1 MQLTIELP
9 SREQQLRFNRQRWSE
24 VLANRELAQ
33 LPFRIETNEFGQLL
47 MTPPPSGDHSTRQG
61 RITVLLDRFLGGNVL
76 PECPISTIAGVR
88 AADVGWYSQAR
99 LEQVQGQDAFE
110 IAPEICV
117 EVLSPSNT
125 DAEMRT
131 KRQLYFEAGAEEV
144 WICGPGGAVSFYA
157 SDRPNTPLVVSPRC
171 PNFPKTIDLATRSAE
186 A

>member
-1 MQLTIELP
+1 MQMTIELP

-24 VLANRELAQ
+24 VLADRELAQ
-33 LPFRIETNEFGQLL
+33 LPYRIETNAFGQLL

-61 RITVLLDRFLGGNVL
+61 RITVLLDRLLGGNAL

-88 AADVGWYSQAR
+88 ATDVGWYSQAR
-99 LEQVQGQDAFE
+99 LEKVKGQDAFE

-144 WICGPGGAVSFYA
+144 WICDREGAVCFYA
-157 SDRPNTPLVVSPRC
+157 SDHPNTPLAVSPRC
-171 PNFPKTIDLATRSAE
+171 PTFPNAL
-186 A
+186 